1 MEPENLEKF
10 GLTEGESKVYLAL
23 LKIGKSTI
31 GDLLKQSQVSH
42 SKIYDILERLSQK
55 GLVSTT
61 TERNT
66 KTFIAQSP
74 ERIKEILITEEEELK
89 NKKQDFEKLL
99 PQLTNIYSVAEPIQ
113 EAETLQG
120 IKGIKTFLESSLNN
134 LKKDDVVYVLGAPKE
149 ANEKIEAY
157 LLDWHKRRIK
167 KRIKCKIIYNSD
179 VEKYAKK
186 RKKLK
191 LTEIKFFPEN
201 LNSPVV
207 TDILGDKIGIMVYNE
222 NPFCFSIINKEISNS
237 YKKYFEYL
245 WKIAK
250 P

>member
-1 MEPENLEKF
+1 MIYT
-10 GLTEGESKVYLAL
+10 LTEGESKVYLAL

-31 GDLLKQSQVSH
+31 GNLLKQSQVSH

-55 GLVSTT
+55 GLISTT
-61 TERNT
+61 TEKNK

-74 ERIKEILITEEEELK
+74 GRIKEILNSKEKEIK
-89 NKKQDFEKLL
+89 DKKEDFEKFL
-99 PQLTNIYSVAEPIQ
+99 PQLNNLYTTAEPIQ

-120 IKGIKTFLESSLNN
+120 IKGIKTFLESSLND
-134 LKKDDVVYVLGAPKE
+134 LKKEDLVYVLGAPKE

-167 KRIKCKIIYNSD
+167 KGISCKIIYNSD
-179 VEKYAKK
+179 VEKYTKK
-186 RKKLK
+186 RKKLP
-191 LTEIKFFPEN
+191 LTEIKFFPQD

-222 NPFCFSIINKEISNS
+222 KPFCFSIKNKEIASS
-237 YKKYFEYL
+237 YKNYFEYL

-250 P
+250 